1 MEYILA
7 PWREKYVKKVCRMQG
22 CIFCRALKLKND
34 KAAFILFRG
43 KHNFIILN
51 KFPYNP
57 GHLMIAPYRHL
68 AAFDRAP
75 KKIGDEMADLL
86 KMSLRALRKS
96 YRPHGF
102 NAGMNLG
109 QSAGAG
115 VVDHYHLHVIPRWHG
130 DSNFMPIVSQTRVLI
145 EDLKS
150 TYERLRLLF
159 QKEKESYR
167 REKRK

>member
-1 MEYILA
+1 MEYISA
-7 PWREKYVKKVCRMQG
+7 PWREEYVKKVCRMQG
-22 CIFCRALKLKND
+22 CIFCQALKLKND
-34 KAAFILFRG
+34 KAAHILFRG

-51 KFPYNP
+51 KFPYTP
-57 GHLMIAPYRHL
+57 GHLMIAPFRHL
-68 AAFDRAP
+68 ASFDRAP
-75 KKIGDEMADLL
+75 NEASLEMTNLL
-86 KMSLRALRKS
+86 KMSLRVLRKN

-130 DSNFMPIVSQTRVLI
+130 DSNFMPLISQTRVLI
-145 EDLKS
+145 EDLES
-150 TYERLRLLF
+150 TYERLRPLF
-159 QKEKESYR
+159 QKEKKSHR